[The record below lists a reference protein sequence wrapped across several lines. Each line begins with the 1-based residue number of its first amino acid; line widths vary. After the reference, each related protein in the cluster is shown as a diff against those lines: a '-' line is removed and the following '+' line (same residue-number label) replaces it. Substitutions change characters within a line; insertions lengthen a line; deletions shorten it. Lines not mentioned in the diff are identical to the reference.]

1 MVIIMMIM
9 TISFMIVSIM
19 MMMIMMSPSQEITC
33 AIFDSLDVRSGM

>member
-1 MVIIMMIM
+1 MIM

-19 MMMIMMSPSQEITC
+19 MMMMMIMMIMMSPSQEITC